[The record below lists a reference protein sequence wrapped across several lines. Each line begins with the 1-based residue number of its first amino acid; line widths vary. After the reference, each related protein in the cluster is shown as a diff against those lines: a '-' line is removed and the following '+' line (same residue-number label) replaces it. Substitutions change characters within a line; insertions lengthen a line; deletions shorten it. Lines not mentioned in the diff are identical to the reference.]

1 MALISVVASIVGHK
15 SAEGLVPACAYVG
28 EMGIV
33 SRVAVFDTANYP
45 RNALACDDSVKVGLG
60 QMMLV
65 ERVVPVWDSRKQR
78 LGRSLRNIRL
88 WRHDARCQYIS
99 PEMNPHF
106 TRGTATGIFD
116 DHPCGNGVVGR
127 NLFSPNSPRPDPRS
141 LSRNKN
147 IPAKLN
153 LVLAGFPHLIGR
165 APQGEREY
173 GDEQSG
179 ERGDSALVFVNKN
192 PKTVLSPTEDDKE
205 TGSTLI
211 KGLFACFG
219 LALVYAALK
228 RL

>member
-1 MALISVVASIVGHK
+1 MTVCTPFMSAMASSAVSSECSGWIRGFLCRSFRSFSAALTSFYRWLRQAGAVALISVVASIVGHK

-141 LSRNKN
+141 LSR
-147 IPAKLN
+147 
-153 LVLAGFPHLIGR
+153 
-165 APQGEREY
+165 
-173 GDEQSG
+173 
-179 ERGDSALVFVNKN
+179 
-192 PKTVLSPTEDDKE
+192 
-205 TGSTLI
+205 
-211 KGLFACFG
+211 
-219 LALVYAALK
+219 
-228 RL
+228 